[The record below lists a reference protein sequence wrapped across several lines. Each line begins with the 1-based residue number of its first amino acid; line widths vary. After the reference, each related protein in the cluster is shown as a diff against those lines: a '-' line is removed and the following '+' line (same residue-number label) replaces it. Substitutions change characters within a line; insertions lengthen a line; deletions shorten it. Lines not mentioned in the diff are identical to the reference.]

1 MPTPQEI
8 SVIASAVAANYG
20 LTRCRDC
27 ATALRNAFI
36 RRQIHGQ
43 VLRLATV
50 GGRGFIVLKDD
61 TFRLPFPTPPG
72 NPAIA
77 TNGFHFGVLVGQQV
91 FDNVFR
97 TGVPYASWQSKFDCD
112 VHRVT
117 LTQIEPF

>member
-8 SVIASAVAANYG
+8 SAIAAAVAANHG
-20 LTRCRDC
+20 LNRCREC
-27 ATALRNAFI
+27 ATALRAAFI
-36 RRQIHGQ
+36 QRQIRGY

-50 GGRGFIVLKDD
+50 GGRGFIVLKDAA
-61 TFRLPFPTPPG
+61 FRLPFPTPPG

-77 TNGFHFGVLVGQQV
+77 SNGVHFGVLVSHHV

-97 TGVPYASWQSKFDCD
+97 TGVAYASWQSKFDCD
-112 VHRVT
+112 VHRFN